1 MKRQFIV
8 AHGFFAI
15 IALAFWYYS
24 LKGPSLVWNIFLALV
39 AYDFS
44 CLARVT
50 KYQWLKAILLLA
62 WLLFYPNTFY
72 MLTDV
77 VHMSFARDI
86 LTDKLSFIYYL
97 IYMSSILLALV
108 AGVLSVRYVIN
119 ILKMRNWLLQY
130 SFMGIVSFISSLAIH
145 IGRYERLNSWNA
157 ITHPSLVI
165 DEILK
170 VFSYSEI
177 HFVLGFT
184 FMQILCLWLL
194 VGKE

>member
-24 LKGPSLVWNIFLALV
+24 LKGPGLVWNIFLALV

-145 IGRYERLNSWNA
+145 IGRYARLNSWNA